1 MKKTALIC
9 GISGQD
15 GALLA
20 QILLSKGYRVVGTS
34 RDAQANTFSSLIK
47 LNILNEIELCSMSL
61 IDFRSVFHVI
71 TRYKPQEIYN
81 FAGQSSVALSFD
93 EPVETLQSHTIGT
106 LNLLEV
112 IRIIGEEIRLY
123 NASSGECFGDTGK
136 FLAANEYTPFY
147 PRSPYAVAKAA
158 AFWEAVNYRDAY
170 NIFVCSGI
178 LFNHESPLRPSRFV
192 TRKVISAACRI
203 AKGSNEKLVLGNL
216 AIKRDWGWA
225 PEYVYAMW
233 LIMQQDSPSD
243 YVIATGESHSLEN
256 FVAESFRYFS
266 LDWREHVVSDK
277 ALFRP
282 SEILQSCGDAEKA
295 LKDLGWIAKSRMKD
309 VVQQMINA
317 ELDSVAIKTT

>member
-1 MKKTALIC
+1 VKKTALIC

-20 QILLSKGYRVVGTS
+20 QVLLSKGYRVVGTS
-34 RDAQANTFSSLIK
+34 RDAQANSFFSLIK
-47 LNILNEIELCSMSL
+47 LNILDNIELCSMSL

-71 TRYKPQEIYN
+71 TRCKPQEIYN

-93 EPVETLQSHTIGT
+93 EPAETLQSHTIGT

-112 IRIIGEEIRLY
+112 IRIIGQDIRLY
-123 NASSGECFGDTGK
+123 NASSGECFGDTGE
-136 FLAANEYTPFY
+136 LVAANEYSPFH

-158 AFWEAVNYRDAY
+158 AFWEVVNYRDAY
-170 NIFVCSGI
+170 NLFVCSGI

-243 YVIATGESHSLEN
+243 YVIATGESHSLED

-295 LKDLGWIAKSRMKD
+295 LKDLGWSAKSRMKD
-309 VVQQMINA
+309 VVHQMINA
-317 ELDSVAIKTT
+317 ELDSMAIKTT

>member
-233 LIMQQDSPSD
+233 LMMQQDSPSD
-243 YVIATGESHSLEN
+243 YVVATGESHSLED
-256 FVAESFRYFS
+256 FVAESFSYFS
-266 LDWREHVVSDK
+266 LDWREHVVSNE

-282 SEILQSCGDAEKA
+282 SEILQSCGDAGKA
-295 LKDLGWIAKSRMKD
+295 LKDLGWSAKSRMKD

-317 ELDSVAIKTT
+317 ELDSVSIKTT